1 MPRGWTRTLA
11 AMSVIADVRTFV
23 VGIADTQT
31 HRSKKPWC
39 VIVRLRSQPS
49 ARQPRREVVLHLKD
63 KKRSTFSRALTKD
76 SG

>member
-1 MPRGWTRTLA
+1 
-11 AMSVIADVRTFV
+11 MSVIADVRTFV

-49 ARQPRREVVLHLKD
+49 ARQPKREVVLHLKD
-63 KKRSTFSRALTKD
+63 
-76 SG
+76 